1 MPTSVSSAPS
11 PSLKRSCVCLDL
23 SEMPQETLILPLLSL
38 CPLCVHFPFPHRWAA
53 ELVLWGRTGDIEL
66 A

>member
-1 MPTSVSSAPS
+1 MPTSVSFSHS
-11 PSLKRSCVCLDL
+11 PSLKRSCACLGL
-23 SEMPQETLILPLLSL
+23 SEMPQETLILPHLSL

-53 ELVLWGRTGDIEL
+53 ELVLWGCTGDIEL